1 MKYLREF
8 ETQADY
14 EAAVAEGLAKPN
26 VSLVNEPFGV
36 QYKKYVP
43 LGVFIQH
50 VDGSLYT
57 EEQWTEGGF
66 SNNLA
71 TGVAVSTE
79 EAGFVVSKKE
89 VGTQTSWR
97 IPSSELVEGVVT
109 ASYLE
114 DAKRDFA
121 GQSNTLAMRNGAT
134 GGLIFLLDEQT
145 FPNNIVGYIPSAG
158 ECWIAWQNKEQIN
171 ALMKIIGGAGFPSYL
186 WTSTQMNA
194 SEAWKMSNGTLS
206 RTYKTAN
213 STTRFFFPLNL

>member
-1 MKYLREF
+1 MKYLKEF
-8 ETQADY
+8 ATQADY
-14 EAAVAEGLAKPN
+14 EAAVAAGIAKPN
-26 VSLVNEPFGV
+26 VSLINEPFGV

-66 SNNLA
+66 SNDLA

-79 EAGFVVSKKE
+79 EARFVVSKKE
-89 VGTQTSWR
+89 VNTQVSWR
-97 IPSSELVEGVVT
+97 IPSKELIEGVVT
-109 ASYLE
+109 ASYQE
-114 DAKRDFA
+114 EAIRDFA

-134 GGLIFLLDEQT
+134 GGLIILLDEQT

-158 ECWIAWQNKEQIN
+158 ECWLAWQNKAQID
-171 ALMKIIGGAGFPSYL
+171 ALMKIIGGANFSPYS

-194 SEAWKMSNGTLS
+194 SEAWRMINGNLE
-206 RTYKTAN
+206 RAYKTAN
-213 STTRFFFPLNL
+213 SSIRFFLPLNL